1 MMGTQPEPDG
11 SPQLRGLIPELS
23 SKHGLTGSMM
33 GDQPATDSPNLPLS
47 WPCHLSVLQ
56 ALHSM
61 PQGSRKLCKMC

>member
-33 GDQPATDSPNLPLS
+33 GDQPATASPNLPLS
-47 WPCHLSVLQ
+47 WPFHLSVLQ

-61 PQGSRKLCKMC
+61 PQGSRKLYKMC

>member
-33 GDQPATDSPNLPLS
+33 GDQPATASPNLPLS

-61 PQGSRKLCKMC
+61 PQGSRKL